1 MNTKPSLWLM
11 LVMLMF
17 PQIVETIY
25 SPALSSIA
33 LSFDVNHAQA
43 AQTLS
48 IYFLAFAIGVVVWG
62 VLADKL
68 GRRPTMLI
76 GLFIYGCASLLA
88 TQTES
93 FAVVMAARALSAF
106 GIAVGSVVTQTMLRD
121 AFDGQELSK
130 VFSLMGMGI
139 SISPVVGM
147 LLGGQ
152 LTALGGYRYVFF
164 ALFLIALVLLA
175 YNVIKLPETQKEQTP
190 VRLHQLS
197 WEMVRDARIWRS
209 GLLVA
214 LYNIA
219 LFSYYQ
225 LGAFTFS
232 ALGYNSEQ
240 FGYSG
245 MVLGLGTLL
254 GSYLNKSLVSKNVRK
269 SQLLWL
275 SAVLLSLGSVGVL
288 ILSQSIWFVAPM
300 VLVVMSYGIAI
311 PNILSDALVDYKQQV
326 GSAGALFGL
335 MYYIMIGTGLAMAGT
350 AQNLGVV
357 LLVAV
362 GMAVTCHPPHRS
374 GRALLTHPAPT
385 SSHTVKSLIRVW
397 MHYSW
402 GRDPQCQIMTE
413 SLPRHPFALASPFQ
427 GL

>member
-76 GLFIYGCASLLA
+76 GLFIYGCASLLS

-175 YNVIKLPETQKEQTP
+175 YNVVKLPETQKEQTP

-197 WEMVRDARIWRS
+197 WKMVRDARIWRS

-232 ALGYNSEQ
+232 VLGYNSEQ

-269 SQLLWL
+269 SQLLWF
-275 SAVLLSLGSVGVL
+275 SAILISVGSVGVL
-288 ILSQSIWFVAPM
+288 ILNQSIWFVAPM

-311 PNILSDALVDYKQQV
+311 PNILSDALVNYKQQV

-350 AQNLGVV
+350 VQNLGVV
-357 LLVAV
+357 LLSCSCLAI
-362 GMAVTCHPPHRS
+362 
-374 GRALLTHPAPT
+374 LLAF
-385 SSHTVKSLIRVW
+385 SKRQVHTNL
-397 MHYSW
+397 
-402 GRDPQCQIMTE
+402 
-413 SLPRHPFALASPFQ
+413 
-427 GL
+427 

>member
-197 WEMVRDARIWRS
+197 WKMVRDARIWRS

-254 GSYLNKSLVSKNVRK
+254 GSCLNKSLVSKNVRK

-350 AQNLGVV
+350 VQNLGVV
-357 LLVAV
+357 LLSCSCLAI
-362 GMAVTCHPPHRS
+362 
-374 GRALLTHPAPT
+374 LLAF
-385 SSHTVKSLIRVW
+385 SKRQVHTNL
-397 MHYSW
+397 
-402 GRDPQCQIMTE
+402 
-413 SLPRHPFALASPFQ
+413 
-427 GL
+427 

>member
-152 LTALGGYRYVFF
+152 LTGLGGYRYVFF

-190 VRLHQLS
+190 VRLRQLS
-197 WEMVRDARIWRS
+197 WKMVRDARIWRS

-245 MVLGLGTLL
+245 MVLGLGTML
-254 GSYLNKSLVSKNVRK
+254 GSYLNKSLVSKNVQK
-269 SQLLWL
+269 SQLLWF
-275 SAVLLSLGSVGVL
+275 SAILISVGSVGVL
-288 ILSQSIWFVAPM
+288 ILNQSIWFVAPM

-357 LLVAV
+357 LLACSCL
-362 GMAVTCHPPHRS
+362 AI
-374 GRALLTHPAPT
+374 LLAF
-385 SSHTVKSLIRVW
+385 SKRRVHTDL
-397 MHYSW
+397 
-402 GRDPQCQIMTE
+402 
-413 SLPRHPFALASPFQ
+413 
-427 GL
+427 

>member
-93 FAVVMAARALSAF
+93 FAVVMTARALSAF

-197 WEMVRDARIWRS
+197 WKMVRDARIWRS

-232 ALGYNSEQ
+232 VLGYNSEQ

-254 GSYLNKSLVSKNVRK
+254 GSYLNKSLVSKNVQK
-269 SQLLWL
+269 SQLLWF
-275 SAVLLSLGSVGVL
+275 SAILISVGSVGVL

-357 LLVAV
+357 LLACSCL
-362 GMAVTCHPPHRS
+362 AI
-374 GRALLTHPAPT
+374 LLAF
-385 SSHTVKSLIRVW
+385 SKRQVHTNL
-397 MHYSW
+397 
-402 GRDPQCQIMTE
+402 
-413 SLPRHPFALASPFQ
+413 
-427 GL
+427 

>member
-1 MNTKPSLWLM
+1 MGKNMNTKPSLWLM

-76 GLFIYGCASLLA
+76 GLFIYGSASLLA

-152 LTALGGYRYVFF
+152 LTGLGGYRYVFF

-190 VRLHQLS
+190 VRLRQLS
-197 WEMVRDARIWRS
+197 WKMVRDARIWRS

-232 ALGYNSEQ
+232 ALGYSSEQ

-245 MVLGLGTLL
+245 IVLGLGTLL

-269 SQLLWL
+269 NQLLWL

-300 VLVVMSYGIAI
+300 MLVVMSYGIAI

-350 AQNLGVV
+350 AQNLSVI
-357 LLVAV
+357 
-362 GMAVTCHPPHRS
+362 
-374 GRALLTHPAPT
+374 LLTCSCLAILLAFST
-385 SSHTVKSLIRVW
+385 KQVHTDL
-397 MHYSW
+397 
-402 GRDPQCQIMTE
+402 
-413 SLPRHPFALASPFQ
+413 
-427 GL
+427 

>member
-76 GLFIYGCASLLA
+76 GLFIYGFASLLA

-152 LTALGGYRYVFF
+152 LTGLGGYRYVFF
-164 ALFLIALVLLA
+164 ALFLVALILLA

-190 VRLHQLS
+190 VRLRQLS
-197 WEMVRDARIWRS
+197 WEMLRDKRIWRS

-219 LFSYYQ
+219 IFSYYQ

-254 GSYLNKSLVSKNVRK
+254 GSYLNKSLMSKNVRK

-300 VLVVMSYGIAI
+300 MLVVMSYGIAI

-350 AQNLGVV
+350 VQNLGVV
-357 LLVAV
+357 LLA
-362 GMAVTCHPPHRS
+362 CS
-374 GRALLTHPAPT
+374 GLAISLAFSKRQV
-385 SSHTVKSLIRVW
+385 HTNL
-397 MHYSW
+397 
-402 GRDPQCQIMTE
+402 
-413 SLPRHPFALASPFQ
+413 
-427 GL
+427 

>member
-152 LTALGGYRYVFF
+152 LTGLGGYRYVFF

-190 VRLHQLS
+190 VRLRQLS
-197 WEMVRDARIWRS
+197 WKMVRDARIWRS

-254 GSYLNKSLVSKNVRK
+254 GSYLNKSLVSKNVQK
-269 SQLLWL
+269 SQLLWF
-275 SAVLLSLGSVGVL
+275 SAILISVGSVGVL
-288 ILSQSIWFVAPM
+288 ILNQSIWFVAPM

-357 LLVAV
+357 LLACSCL
-362 GMAVTCHPPHRS
+362 AI
-374 GRALLTHPAPT
+374 LLAFSTKQV
-385 SSHTVKSLIRVW
+385 HTDL
-397 MHYSW
+397 
-402 GRDPQCQIMTE
+402 
-413 SLPRHPFALASPFQ
+413 
-427 GL
+427 

>member
-76 GLFIYGCASLLA
+76 GLFIYGFASLLA

-164 ALFLIALVLLA
+164 ALFLIALLLLA
-175 YNVIKLPETQKEQTP
+175 YNVIKLPETQKERTP
-190 VRLHQLS
+190 VRLRQLS
-197 WEMVRDARIWRS
+197 WKMVRDARIWRS

-300 VLVVMSYGIAI
+300 MLVVMSYGIAI

-350 AQNLGVV
+350 AQNLSVI
-357 LLVAV
+357 
-362 GMAVTCHPPHRS
+362 
-374 GRALLTHPAPT
+374 LLTCSCLAILLAFST
-385 SSHTVKSLIRVW
+385 KQVHTDL
-397 MHYSW
+397 
-402 GRDPQCQIMTE
+402 
-413 SLPRHPFALASPFQ
+413 
-427 GL
+427 

>member
-76 GLFIYGCASLLA
+76 GLFIYGFASLLA

-164 ALFLIALVLLA
+164 ALFLIALLLLA

-190 VRLHQLS
+190 VRLRQLS
-197 WEMVRDARIWRS
+197 WKMVRDARIWRS

-232 ALGYNSEQ
+232 ALGYSSEQ

-254 GSYLNKSLVSKNVRK
+254 GSYLNKSLVSKNIRK
-269 SQLLWL
+269 NQLLWL

-300 VLVVMSYGIAI
+300 MLVVMSYGIAI

-350 AQNLGVV
+350 AQNLSVV
-357 LLVAV
+357 LL
-362 GMAVTCHPPHRS
+362 TCS
-374 GRALLTHPAPT
+374 CLAILLAFSTKQV
-385 SSHTVKSLIRVW
+385 HTDL
-397 MHYSW
+397 
-402 GRDPQCQIMTE
+402 
-413 SLPRHPFALASPFQ
+413 
-427 GL
+427 

>member
-1 MNTKPSLWLM
+1 
-11 LVMLMF
+11 MLMF

-93 FAVVMAARALSAF
+93 FAVVMTARALSAF

-197 WEMVRDARIWRS
+197 WKMVRDARIWRS

-357 LLVAV
+357 LLACSCL
-362 GMAVTCHPPHRS
+362 AI
-374 GRALLTHPAPT
+374 LLAF
-385 SSHTVKSLIRVW
+385 SKRQVHTNL
-397 MHYSW
+397 
-402 GRDPQCQIMTE
+402 
-413 SLPRHPFALASPFQ
+413 
-427 GL
+427 

>member
-76 GLFIYGCASLLA
+76 GLFIYGFASLLA

-93 FAVVMAARALSAF
+93 FSVVMAARALSAF

-164 ALFLIALVLLA
+164 ALFLIALLLLA

-190 VRLHQLS
+190 VRLRQLS
-197 WEMVRDARIWRS
+197 WEMLRDTRIWRS
-209 GLLVA
+209 ALLVA

-254 GSYLNKSLVSKNVRK
+254 GSYLNKSLVSKKVRK

-275 SAVLLSLGSVGVL
+275 SAVLLSLGSVCVL

-300 VLVVMSYGIAI
+300 MLVVMSYGIAI

-350 AQNLGVV
+350 VQNLGVV
-357 LLVAV
+357 LLACSCL
-362 GMAVTCHPPHRS
+362 AI
-374 GRALLTHPAPT
+374 LLAFSTKQV
-385 SSHTVKSLIRVW
+385 HTDL
-397 MHYSW
+397 
-402 GRDPQCQIMTE
+402 
-413 SLPRHPFALASPFQ
+413 
-427 GL
+427 

>member
-93 FAVVMAARALSAF
+93 FAVVMTARALSAF

-164 ALFLIALVLLA
+164 ALLLIALVLLA

-197 WEMVRDARIWRS
+197 WKMVRDARIWRS

-232 ALGYNSEQ
+232 VLGYNSEQ

-269 SQLLWL
+269 SQLLWF
-275 SAVLLSLGSVGVL
+275 SAILISVGSVGVL
-288 ILSQSIWFVAPM
+288 ILNQSIWFVAPM

-311 PNILSDALVDYKQQV
+311 PNILSDALVNYKQQV

-350 AQNLGVV
+350 VQNLGVV
-357 LLVAV
+357 LLSCSCLAI
-362 GMAVTCHPPHRS
+362 
-374 GRALLTHPAPT
+374 LLAF
-385 SSHTVKSLIRVW
+385 SKRQVHTNL
-397 MHYSW
+397 
-402 GRDPQCQIMTE
+402 
-413 SLPRHPFALASPFQ
+413 
-427 GL
+427 

>member
-76 GLFIYGCASLLA
+76 GLFIYGFASLLA

-190 VRLHQLS
+190 VRLRQLS
-197 WEMVRDARIWRS
+197 WKMVRDARIWRS

-232 ALGYNSEQ
+232 ALGYSSEQ

-350 AQNLGVV
+350 AQNLSVI
-357 LLVAV
+357 
-362 GMAVTCHPPHRS
+362 
-374 GRALLTHPAPT
+374 LLTCSCLAI
-385 SSHTVKSLIRVW
+385 SLAFSKRQVHTNL
-397 MHYSW
+397 
-402 GRDPQCQIMTE
+402 
-413 SLPRHPFALASPFQ
+413 
-427 GL
+427 

>member
-1 MNTKPSLWLM
+1 MGKNMNTKPSLWLM

-93 FAVVMAARALSAF
+93 FAVVIAARALSAF

-152 LTALGGYRYVFF
+152 LTGLGGYRYVFF

-190 VRLHQLS
+190 VRLGQLS
-197 WEMVRDARIWRS
+197 WKMVRDARIWRS

-232 ALGYNSEQ
+232 ALGYSSEQ

-300 VLVVMSYGIAI
+300 MLVVMSYGIAI

-350 AQNLGVV
+350 AQNLSVV
-357 LLVAV
+357 LLACSCL
-362 GMAVTCHPPHRS
+362 AI
-374 GRALLTHPAPT
+374 LLAF
-385 SSHTVKSLIRVW
+385 SKRQVHTNL
-397 MHYSW
+397 
-402 GRDPQCQIMTE
+402 
-413 SLPRHPFALASPFQ
+413 
-427 GL
+427 

>member
-76 GLFIYGCASLLA
+76 GFFIYGCASLLA

-93 FAVVMAARALSAF
+93 FAVVMTARALSAF
-106 GIAVGSVVTQTMLRD
+106 GVAVGSVVTQTMLRD

-152 LTALGGYRYVFF
+152 LTALGEYRYVFF

-197 WEMVRDARIWRS
+197 WKMVRDARIWRS

-311 PNILSDALVDYKQQV
+311 PNILSDVLVDYKQQV

-357 LLVAV
+357 LLACSCL
-362 GMAVTCHPPHRS
+362 AI
-374 GRALLTHPAPT
+374 LLAF
-385 SSHTVKSLIRVW
+385 SKRQVHTNL
-397 MHYSW
+397 
-402 GRDPQCQIMTE
+402 
-413 SLPRHPFALASPFQ
+413 
-427 GL
+427 

>member
-1 MNTKPSLWLM
+1 MGNNMNTKPSLWLM

-93 FAVVMAARALSAF
+93 FAVVMTARALSAF

-197 WEMVRDARIWRS
+197 WKMVRDARIWRS

-232 ALGYNSEQ
+232 VLGYNSEQ

-254 GSYLNKSLVSKNVRK
+254 GSYLNKSLVSKNVQK
-269 SQLLWL
+269 SQLLWF
-275 SAVLLSLGSVGVL
+275 SAILISVGSVGVL

-357 LLVAV
+357 LLACSCL
-362 GMAVTCHPPHRS
+362 AI
-374 GRALLTHPAPT
+374 LLAF
-385 SSHTVKSLIRVW
+385 SKRQVHTNL
-397 MHYSW
+397 
-402 GRDPQCQIMTE
+402 
-413 SLPRHPFALASPFQ
+413 
-427 GL
+427 

>member
-1 MNTKPSLWLM
+1 MNTKPFLWLM

-88 TQTES
+88 TLTES

-357 LLVAV
+357 LLACSCL
-362 GMAVTCHPPHRS
+362 AI
-374 GRALLTHPAPT
+374 LLAF
-385 SSHTVKSLIRVW
+385 SKRQVHTNL
-397 MHYSW
+397 
-402 GRDPQCQIMTE
+402 
-413 SLPRHPFALASPFQ
+413 
-427 GL
+427 

>member
-76 GLFIYGCASLLA
+76 GLFIYSCASLLA

-130 VFSLMGMGI
+130 VFSLMGMGL

-164 ALFLIALVLLA
+164 ALFLIALLLLA

-190 VRLHQLS
+190 VRLRQLS
-197 WEMVRDARIWRS
+197 WKMVRDARIWRS

-232 ALGYNSEQ
+232 ALGYSSEQ

-300 VLVVMSYGIAI
+300 MLVVMSYGIAI

-350 AQNLGVV
+350 AQNLSVI
-357 LLVAV
+357 
-362 GMAVTCHPPHRS
+362 
-374 GRALLTHPAPT
+374 LLTCSCLAILLAFST
-385 SSHTVKSLIRVW
+385 KQVHTDL
-397 MHYSW
+397 
-402 GRDPQCQIMTE
+402 
-413 SLPRHPFALASPFQ
+413 
-427 GL
+427 

>member
-93 FAVVMAARALSAF
+93 FAVVMTARALSAF

-164 ALFLIALVLLA
+164 ALFLIALVLLSF
-175 YNVIKLPETQKEQTP
+175 NVIKLPETQKEQTP

-197 WEMVRDARIWRS
+197 WKMVRDARIWRS

-254 GSYLNKSLVSKNVRK
+254 GSYLNKSLVSKNIHK
-269 SQLLWL
+269 SQLLWF
-275 SAVLLSLGSVGVL
+275 SAILLSLGSVGVL

-311 PNILSDALVDYKQQV
+311 PNILSDALVNYKQQV

-357 LLVAV
+357 LLACSCL
-362 GMAVTCHPPHRS
+362 AI
-374 GRALLTHPAPT
+374 LLAF
-385 SSHTVKSLIRVW
+385 SKRQVHTNL
-397 MHYSW
+397 
-402 GRDPQCQIMTE
+402 
-413 SLPRHPFALASPFQ
+413 
-427 GL
+427 

>member
-76 GLFIYGCASLLA
+76 GFFIYGCASLLA

-326 GSAGALFGL
+326 GSAGALLGL

-357 LLVAV
+357 LLACSCL
-362 GMAVTCHPPHRS
+362 AI
-374 GRALLTHPAPT
+374 LLAF
-385 SSHTVKSLIRVW
+385 SKRQVHTNL
-397 MHYSW
+397 
-402 GRDPQCQIMTE
+402 
-413 SLPRHPFALASPFQ
+413 
-427 GL
+427 

>member
-76 GLFIYGCASLLA
+76 GLFIYGFASLLA

-152 LTALGGYRYVFF
+152 LTGLGGYRYVFF

-175 YNVIKLPETQKEQTP
+175 YNVIKLPETPKEQTP
-190 VRLHQLS
+190 VRLRQLS
-197 WEMVRDARIWRS
+197 WKMVRDARIWRS

-232 ALGYNSEQ
+232 ALGYSSEQ

-300 VLVVMSYGIAI
+300 MLVVMSYGIAI

-335 MYYIMIGTGLAMAGT
+335 MNYIMIGTGLAMAGT
-350 AQNLGVV
+350 VQNLGVV
-357 LLVAV
+357 LLACSCL
-362 GMAVTCHPPHRS
+362 AI
-374 GRALLTHPAPT
+374 LLAFSTKQVLT
-385 SSHTVKSLIRVW
+385 DL
-397 MHYSW
+397 
-402 GRDPQCQIMTE
+402 
-413 SLPRHPFALASPFQ
+413 
-427 GL
+427 

>member
-1 MNTKPSLWLM
+1 MGNNMNTKPSLWLM

-76 GLFIYGCASLLA
+76 GLFIYGFASLLA

-93 FAVVMAARALSAF
+93 FAVVMAARASAF

-164 ALFLIALVLLA
+164 ALFLIALLLLA

-190 VRLHQLS
+190 VRLRQLS
-197 WEMVRDARIWRS
+197 WKMVRDARIWRS

-300 VLVVMSYGIAI
+300 MLVVMSYGIAI

-350 AQNLGVV
+350 AQNLSVI
-357 LLVAV
+357 
-362 GMAVTCHPPHRS
+362 
-374 GRALLTHPAPT
+374 LLTCSFLAILLAFST
-385 SSHTVKSLIRVW
+385 KQVHTDL
-397 MHYSW
+397 
-402 GRDPQCQIMTE
+402 
-413 SLPRHPFALASPFQ
+413 
-427 GL
+427 

>member
-93 FAVVMAARALSAF
+93 FAVVMTARALSAF

-197 WEMVRDARIWRS
+197 WEMARDARIWRS

-254 GSYLNKSLVSKNVRK
+254 GSCLNKSLVSKNVRK

-357 LLVAV
+357 LLACSCL
-362 GMAVTCHPPHRS
+362 AI
-374 GRALLTHPAPT
+374 LLAF
-385 SSHTVKSLIRVW
+385 SKRQVHTNL
-397 MHYSW
+397 
-402 GRDPQCQIMTE
+402 
-413 SLPRHPFALASPFQ
+413 
-427 GL
+427 

>member
-164 ALFLIALVLLA
+164 ALFLIALVLFA

-197 WEMVRDARIWRS
+197 WKMVRDARIWRS

-269 SQLLWL
+269 SQLLWF
-275 SAVLLSLGSVGVL
+275 SAILISVGSVGVL
-288 ILSQSIWFVAPM
+288 ILNQSIWFVAPM

-311 PNILSDALVDYKQQV
+311 PNILSDALVNYKQQV

-350 AQNLGVV
+350 VQNLGVV
-357 LLVAV
+357 LLACSCL
-362 GMAVTCHPPHRS
+362 AI
-374 GRALLTHPAPT
+374 LLAF
-385 SSHTVKSLIRVW
+385 SKRQVHTNL
-397 MHYSW
+397 
-402 GRDPQCQIMTE
+402 
-413 SLPRHPFALASPFQ
+413 
-427 GL
+427 

>member
-76 GLFIYGCASLLA
+76 GLFIYGFASLLA

-152 LTALGGYRYVFF
+152 LTGLGGYRYVFF

-190 VRLHQLS
+190 VRLRQLS
-197 WEMVRDARIWRS
+197 WKMVRDARIWRS

-232 ALGYNSEQ
+232 ALGYSSEQ

-245 MVLGLGTLL
+245 IVLGLGILL

-269 SQLLWL
+269 NQLLWL

-300 VLVVMSYGIAI
+300 MLVVMSYGIAI

-350 AQNLGVV
+350 AQNLSVI
-357 LLVAV
+357 
-362 GMAVTCHPPHRS
+362 
-374 GRALLTHPAPT
+374 LLTCSCLAILLAFST
-385 SSHTVKSLIRVW
+385 KQVHTDL
-397 MHYSW
+397 
-402 GRDPQCQIMTE
+402 
-413 SLPRHPFALASPFQ
+413 
-427 GL
+427 

>member
-76 GLFIYGCASLLA
+76 GLFIYGFASLLA

-152 LTALGGYRYVFF
+152 LTGLGGYRYVFF

-190 VRLHQLS
+190 VRLRQLS
-197 WEMVRDARIWRS
+197 WKMVRDARIWRS

-300 VLVVMSYGIAI
+300 MLVVMSYGIAI

-350 AQNLGVV
+350 AQNLSVI
-357 LLVAV
+357 
-362 GMAVTCHPPHRS
+362 
-374 GRALLTHPAPT
+374 LLTCSCLAILLAF
-385 SSHTVKSLIRVW
+385 SKRRVHTDL
-397 MHYSW
+397 
-402 GRDPQCQIMTE
+402 
-413 SLPRHPFALASPFQ
+413 
-427 GL
+427 

>member
-76 GLFIYGCASLLA
+76 GLFIYGFASLLA

-152 LTALGGYRYVFF
+152 LTGLGGYRYVFF

-190 VRLHQLS
+190 VRLRQLS
-197 WEMVRDARIWRS
+197 WKMVRDARIWRS

-232 ALGYNSEQ
+232 ALGYSSEQ

-300 VLVVMSYGIAI
+300 MLVVMSYGIAI

-350 AQNLGVV
+350 VQNLGVV
-357 LLVAV
+357 LLACSCL
-362 GMAVTCHPPHRS
+362 AIS
-374 GRALLTHPAPT
+374 LTF
-385 SSHTVKSLIRVW
+385 SKRQVHTNL
-397 MHYSW
+397 
-402 GRDPQCQIMTE
+402 
-413 SLPRHPFALASPFQ
+413 
-427 GL
+427 

>member
-68 GRRPTMLI
+68 GRRHTMLI
-76 GLFIYGCASLLA
+76 GLFIYGFASLLA

-93 FAVVMAARALSAF
+93 FSVVMAARALSAF

-152 LTALGGYRYVFF
+152 LTGLGGYRYVFF

-190 VRLHQLS
+190 VRLRQLS
-197 WEMVRDARIWRS
+197 WKMLRDTRIWRS
-209 GLLVA
+209 ALLVA

-219 LFSYYQ
+219 LFAYYQ

-288 ILSQSIWFVAPM
+288 ILSQSIWFVTPM

-350 AQNLGVV
+350 VQNLGVV
-357 LLVAV
+357 LLACSCL
-362 GMAVTCHPPHRS
+362 AI
-374 GRALLTHPAPT
+374 LLAFSTKQV
-385 SSHTVKSLIRVW
+385 HTDL
-397 MHYSW
+397 
-402 GRDPQCQIMTE
+402 
-413 SLPRHPFALASPFQ
+413 
-427 GL
+427 